1 MILFESLLVLLITA
15 GFTVI
20 FAVGFRRHTD
30 WRVLFPFFLILFLAT
45 WATGIWLTPMG
56 PTLRG
61 TFWIPFL
68 VVGLLYA
75 LLLTALIP
83 PSRPP
88 HPLREEGRK
97 ADEGRETLLVLDV
110 FFLMLVVA
118 LGIVIIIRYLFV
130 P

>member
-1 MILFESLLVLLITA
+1 MILFESLLVLFITA

-20 FAVGFRRHTD
+20 FAVGFRKHTA
-30 WRVLFPFFLILFLAT
+30 WNVLFPFFMILFLST
-45 WATGIWLTPMG
+45 WATGIWLTPTG

-61 TFWIPFL
+61 TFWVPFL

-88 HPLREEGRK
+88 RPLREDNRK
-97 ADEGRETLLVLDV
+97 ADEGRETILVLDV
-110 FFLMLVVA
+110 FFLMLIVA
-118 LGIVIIIRYLFV
+118 LGIVLIVCYLFA